1 MVNNAIVLDGMVNDL
16 QQTIVLTDEFR
27 STWTVLFPFID
38 RSEKR
43 YLMNGKKVGLYEI
56 IKQFRASEPK
66 NIERSKGL
74 GGMNAKEIGIST
86 LDPNNR
92 ILLRYTTED
101 IDREIEEMRRVN
113 DDKYSLIKDIDISQY
128 EF

>member
-1 MVNNAIVLDGMVNDL
+1 MINGSIVLDGLVNDIR
-16 QQTIVLTDEFR
+16 QTIVLTDEFK
-27 STWTVLFPFID
+27 STWSVLYPFID
-38 RSEKR
+38 KSEKR

-86 LDPNNR
+86 LSPDNR

-101 IDREIEEMRRVN
+101 IDKEIEEMRKVN
-113 DDKYSLIKDIDISQY
+113 DDKYTLIKDIDISTY